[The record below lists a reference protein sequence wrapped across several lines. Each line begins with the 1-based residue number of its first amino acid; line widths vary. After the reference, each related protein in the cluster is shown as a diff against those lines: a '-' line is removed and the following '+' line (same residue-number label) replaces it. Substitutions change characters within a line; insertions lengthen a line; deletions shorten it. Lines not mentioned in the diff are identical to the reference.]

1 MVPTKTMG
9 DLTTISLRSETIELL
24 RELGKKGE
32 TDDEIIRRLIEQ
44 AYLQKLNERSNQIL
58 RDEKFIPLDEL

>member
-1 MVPTKTMG
+1 M
-9 DLTTISLRSETIELL
+9 ELL

-44 AYLQKLNERSNQIL
+44 VSLQELNERSNRIL
-58 RDEKFIPLDEL
+58 RNDEFIPLDEL